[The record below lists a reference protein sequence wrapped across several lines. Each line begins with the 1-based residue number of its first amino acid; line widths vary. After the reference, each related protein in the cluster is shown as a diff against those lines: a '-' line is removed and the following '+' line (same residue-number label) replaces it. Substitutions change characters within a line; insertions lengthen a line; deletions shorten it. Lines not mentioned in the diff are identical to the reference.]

1 MVNAP
6 SKIDRNDEN
15 NTLKAACQPEIETMV
30 HHKKIERK
38 MLYKEASLEH
48 NEYVSTGSSLKSRK
62 FILAGHKKER

>member
-1 MVNAP
+1 MSAR
-6 SKIDRNDEN
+6 DRNN
-15 NTLKAACQPEIETMV
+15 GPPQ
-30 HHKKIERK
+30 KIERK